1 MLENT
6 FVSSIRSE
14 NNEKSKHMLPNC
26 LKSLQ
31 GQIYIRRKKSEKLAF
46 SSVKKKTDL
55 LLRQKPNKNQTK
67 PKTKIT
73 TKTLSETEPKN
84 SLESYLIRGRVL

>member
-26 LKSLQ
+26 FKSLQ

-55 LLRQKPNKNQTK
+55 LLR
-67 PKTKIT
+67 
-73 TKTLSETEPKN
+73 
-84 SLESYLIRGRVL
+84 